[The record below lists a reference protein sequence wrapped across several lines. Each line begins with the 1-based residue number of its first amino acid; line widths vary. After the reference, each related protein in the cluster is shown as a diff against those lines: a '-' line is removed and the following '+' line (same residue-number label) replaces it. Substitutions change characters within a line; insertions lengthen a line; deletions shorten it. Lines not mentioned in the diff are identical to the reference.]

1 MPIFHE
7 IFEKNEVNL
16 DRIGRYL
23 MVLNGWKLCHMI
35 DNKDSKCET
44 PGFYSLGGL

>member
-7 IFEKNEVNL
+7 FFEKNEVNL

-23 MVLNGWKLCHMI
+23 MVLNGWR
-35 DNKDSKCET
+35 
-44 PGFYSLGGL
+44 